1 MYLARQAVG
10 QHDKWAV
17 MIISRTPFRISLFGG
32 GTDYPAWFREHGGA
46 VIGTTIDKYSY
57 LTLRQLPPFFAHKS
71 RIVYSQIELVRD
83 NSEVRHPAVRGVLA
97 DKGITEGLEIHHD
110 ADLPARSGLGSSSSF
125 TVGLLHALY
134 ALDGR
139 MIGKRELGMEAIRI
153 EQNVLK
159 ESVGCQDQL
168 WAAFGGL
175 NHIEFLR
182 DGEFAVSPIILPAGR
197 REELRRSLML
207 FFTGF
212 SRFASDFAQDQVK
225 NISQRKTQLHAIR
238 GMVNSAI
245 DVLRDVRTP
254 IGEIGKLLHQSWM
267 FKRELADSVSN
278 SQIDEIYEA
287 GCAAGAIGGKLLGA
301 GGGGFMVFV
310 VEPERREAVREKLK
324 KLIHVSFDF
333 DTEGSKIV
341 LYQPKVP
348 N

>member
-1 MYLARQAVG
+1 
-10 QHDKWAV
+10 

-32 GTDYPAWFREHGGA
+32 GTDYPAWFRDHGGA
-46 VIGTTIDKYSY
+46 VVGTAIDKYCY
-57 LTLRQLPPFFAHKS
+57 ITLRHLPPFFEHKS
-71 RIVYSQIELVRD
+71 RIVYSQVELVND
-83 NSEVRHPAVRGVLA
+83 YAEVRHPAVRGVLT

-125 TVGLLHALY
+125 TVGLLNALY

-139 MIGKRELGMEAIRI
+139 MVSKRELGLEAIRI

-175 NHIEFLR
+175 NHIEFFP
-182 DGEFAVSPIILPAGR
+182 DGEFAVSPIILPPSR
-197 REELRRSLML
+197 REELRQSLML

-212 SRFASDFAQDQVK
+212 SRISSVFANDQLK
-225 NISQRKTQLHAIR
+225 NINQRKTQLRAMH
-238 GMVNSAI
+238 GMVKSAI
-245 DVLRDVRTP
+245 DILRDVRTP
-254 IGEIGKLLHQSWM
+254 MQELGELLHQSWM
-267 FKRELADSVSN
+267 LKRELSDTVSN
-278 SQIDEIYEA
+278 TQIDDIYEA
-287 GCAAGAIGGKLLGA
+287 GRAAGAIGGKLLGA

-324 KLIHVSFDF
+324 DLIHVSFGF

-341 LYQPKVP
+341 LYQP
-348 N
+348 NGM